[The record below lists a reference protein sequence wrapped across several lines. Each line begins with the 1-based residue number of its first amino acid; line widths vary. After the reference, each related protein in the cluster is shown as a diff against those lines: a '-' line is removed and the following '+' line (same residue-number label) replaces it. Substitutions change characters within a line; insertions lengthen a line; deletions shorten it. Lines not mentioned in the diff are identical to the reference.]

1 MKRAPSDSAG
11 ISALKAANWQNVE
24 RRQWWLSS
32 SGIAVSLILTLG
44 IVALLLPA
52 ILPDSREYSLVDT
65 SSATRGLVAL
75 ILVFDVYVIFQ
86 QIQIYRFRKQIAVRE
101 ELFRLIS
108 ENAADMIALVDVD
121 GTRLYNSP
129 SYQRILGYS
138 VEELKESSSFEQIH
152 PDDRQKVLEA
162 AKEAKSSG
170 KGRRLE
176 YRIRHRDGRW
186 FTLESTASAVRNR
199 EGTVEKLVIVNR
211 DITERKQLEEQ
222 LHLSQRLEAVG
233 RLSGGVA
240 HDFNNLLGVIIG
252 YSEALQERIPAEDA
266 NREAIDEIQK
276 AGQRAAALAR
286 QLLAVS
292 RKQVLEPR
300 ILSLN
305 SIVVDVEKVLRRV
318 IGADIQLEINLSTDP
333 GMVKADRGQIEQVIM
348 NLAVNARD
356 AMPSGGLLLIETE
369 SAELDNSDT
378 LLKPYLSPG
387 RYLLLKVTDTGCG
400 MDAEVQ
406 SRIFEPFFTTKE
418 KGKGTGLGL
427 AMAYGVVKQSGGY
440 IWVESEPGHG
450 ATFKIFLPEVEGVP
464 DEVQGVVPALHGRQS
479 RGVILLVEDESSLRE
494 LTKRTLI
501 KSGHTVLEASQA
513 EQALCIVNQP
523 DTPIDLLLT
532 DVIMPGMN
540 GRRLAEEV
548 TLLRPGIPVLY
559 MSGYDDGELSTK
571 GVLKQGMSILRKPFS
586 RDQLIQGVEDA
597 LKTHTDKSTPS
608 EVAR

>member
-1 MKRAPSDSAG
+1 MKKTQSESAG
-11 ISALKAANWQNVE
+11 ISGLKAANWQHVE

-44 IVALLLPA
+44 IVTLLLPA
-52 ILPDSREYSLVDT
+52 ILPDAKQFSYVDT
-65 SSATRGLVAL
+65 SSAMRGLLAL
-75 ILVFDVYVIFQ
+75 IFVFDVYVIFQ
-86 QIQIYRFRKQIAVRE
+86 QVQIYRFRKQLAVRE

-108 ENAADMIALVDVD
+108 ENAVDMIALVDVD

-138 VEELKESSSFEQIH
+138 AEELRGISPIDQIH
-152 PDDRQKVLEA
+152 PDDRQKVIDA
-162 AKEAKSSG
+162 AKEAQTSG
-170 KGRRLE
+170 RGRRLE

-199 EGTVEKLVIVNR
+199 EGKVEKLVIVNR
-211 DITERKQLEEQ
+211 DITERKHLEEQ

-252 YSEALQERIPAEDA
+252 YGEALQERIPRDDP

-305 SIVVDVEKVLRRV
+305 SIALDVEKVLRRT
-318 IGADIQLEINLSTDP
+318 IGADIQLEFNLASHL
-333 GMVKADRGQIEQVIM
+333 GMVRADRGQIEQVIM
-348 NLAVNARD
+348 NLAINARD
-356 AMPSGGLLLIETE
+356 AMPNGGLLMIETE
-369 SAELDNSDT
+369 PAELDYADS
-378 LLKPYLSPG
+378 LIKPYVVPG
-387 RYLLLKVTDTGCG
+387 RYILLKVTDTGCG
-400 MDAEVQ
+400 MDSDTQ

-427 AMAYGVVKQSGGY
+427 AMAYGIVKQSGGY
-440 IWVESEPGHG
+440 IWVDSEPGHG
-450 ATFKIFLPEVEGVP
+450 TTFKIFLPEVEGTPEDV
-464 DEVQGVVPALHGRQS
+464 EESAPAFQIGQS
-479 RGVILLVEDESSLRE
+479 RGVILLVEDESSLRK

-501 KSGHTVLEASQA
+501 KSGHTVLEASNA
-513 EQALCIVNQP
+513 DQALYFAKQS
-523 DTPIDLLLT
+523 DTHIDVLLT

-540 GRRLAEEV
+540 GRLLAEAV
-548 TLLRPGIPVLY
+548 SALRPGIPVLY

-571 GVLKQGMSILRKPFS
+571 GVLKPGMSILRKPFS
-586 RDQLIQGVEDA
+586 RDQLVQAVEEVLIA
-597 LKTHTDKSTPS
+597 ITEGKAPS
-608 EVAR
+608 EVAQ